1 MPRILV
7 IDDERIILKMVEAAP
22 TSMGHEVI
30 TANSGEDG
38 LRRIKSIKPDV
49 VVTDKMM
56 PGIDGFEL
64 TR

>member
-1 MPRILV
+1 MLRILV

-38 LRRIKSIKPDV
+38 LRRI
-49 VVTDKMM
+49 
-56 PGIDGFEL
+56 
-64 TR
+64 